1 MDNNAILAEI
11 NAYYEMKYNDYI
23 ERLDKK
29 KVEELL
35 SKWYKN
41 LKSIYP
47 GRFYGFGRSGVK
59 ELTAGICLTEVMY
72 DIPEVEEAVLY
83 GVLNLIKGITTPLE
97 FSDYMDE
104 IIDIIPIST
113 KLWNE
118 AYRHL
123 DENYRWLERHEFSIG
138 EIVY

>member
-1 MDNNAILAEI
+1 
-11 NAYYEMKYNDYI
+11 
-23 ERLDKK
+23 
-29 KVEELL
+29 
-35 SKWYKN
+35 
-41 LKSIYP
+41 
-47 GRFYGFGRSGVK
+47 
-59 ELTAGICLTEVMY
+59 MY

-83 GVLNLIKGITTPLE
+83 GALNLIKGITTPLE

-118 AYRHL
+118 AYRQF